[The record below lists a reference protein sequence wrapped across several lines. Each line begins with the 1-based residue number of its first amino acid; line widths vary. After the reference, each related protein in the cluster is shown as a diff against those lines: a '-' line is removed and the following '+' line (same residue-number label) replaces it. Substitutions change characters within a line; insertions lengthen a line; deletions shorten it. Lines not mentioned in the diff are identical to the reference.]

1 MEYLYNYITLFSV
14 IFLVIDNCASSPCQY
29 GSTCKPSN
37 EINRYTC
44 TCAAGYTGTKCE
56 ICEQLL
62 IVVRIYCVQECM
74 SFNAIA
80 SIHCVHYSE

>member
-1 MEYLYNYITLFSV
+1 MRYIYNYITLFSV
-14 IFLVIDNCASSPCQY
+14 ISLVFDNCASSPCQY
-29 GSTCKPSN
+29 GSTCSN

-62 IVVRIYCVQECM
+62 IVVCTCCV
-74 SFNAIA
+74 
-80 SIHCVHYSE
+80 